1 MLIKPIKILGITT
14 LITLFTS
21 ISSCD
26 ILTRPDKDE
35 VFKDY
40 TGNWQITSIKG
51 NEEEQNFEDQEIKLQ
66 LAVSD
71 QRLIGTLIPDSSY
84 GASFG
89 VIDLDINRAEN
100 NQLTGNFWLFGM
112 EDKGINIPV
121 TVEINKE
128 KDQITSIIKM
138 TEIDKTSFPED
149 IREDL
154 ESEKIFDNNWTIV
167 ATNKDVSSNSDSF
180 NNQATKAK
188 QSEAKQN
195 VSTLNKGQQV
205 YMLENGRFADDDEF
219 GALGTGLNP
228 EMVNYSYHINL
239 IGENVHNFAIAK
251 TEGLKTY
258 TGGVFLLQVE
268 GSEDPVSQ
276 SILCESDQPTQET
289 PPPPFMEGNKP
300 VCPSGFSTLR

>member
-1 MLIKPIKILGITT
+1 MLIKPIKILGITA
-14 LITLFTS
+14 LISLFTG
-21 ISSCD
+21 ISGCD

-40 TGNWQITSIKG
+40 TGNWQIISITG
-51 NEEEQNFEDQEIKLQ
+51 NEKEENFEDQEIKLQ

-71 QRLIGTLIPDSSY
+71 QRLIGTLIPDFSS

-89 VIDLDINRAEN
+89 VIDLDINRVEN
-100 NQLTGNFWLFGM
+100 NQLIGNFWLFGI

-121 TVEINKE
+121 TVEINEE

-149 IREDL
+149 IRENL
-154 ESEKIFDNNWTIV
+154 ESEKIFDDNWTIV

-180 NNQATKAK
+180 NNQANKGK

-195 VSTLNKGQQV
+195 VSTLNRGQQA
-205 YMLENGRFADDDEF
+205 YYLENGRFTDNLE
-219 GALGTGLNP
+219 ALGIGIKSET
-228 EMVNYSYHINL
+228 ENYSYHLNL

-251 TEGLKTY
+251 QENLKTY

-276 SILCESDQPTQET
+276 SILCESDQPTQDS
-289 PPPPFMEGNKP
+289 PPPPFIEGNEI